1 MLIATKDIKINMRV
15 VSIGDLVLDY
25 YYKNGKLIG
34 VDGGMSSHNI
44 IANLAKK
51 KISTAVYGVSGN
63 DIQGKIANLSL
74 KKLNVDVSKVLIK
87 DNIKTRCFHVS
98 YDEEGFIS
106 KKRCP
111 KCNEKKWYEESQ
123 IDTEYISNNI
133 QNDDILVF
141 DNLNDKNIEI
151 IKNVSNKK
159 IIDIGQ
165 YFEFE
170 NLSKEDIIN
179 KLNNDF
185 EIINFNERVSNYLL
199 DKLNL
204 KNNIE
209 LYNLLKAKLV
219 TITRG
224 ENGAIFIY
232 NSKEYKF
239 NLKDNGNVIDSSG
252 AGDAFLSSLIFDYIK
267 NNYEFNEELFPK
279 WYEKSIKLTSK
290 VVSNFG
296 ARGHLNSLYKIKKI
310 DKVCTCENFEYNERR
325 KIKRCNI
332 NINNLE
338 SRVINA
344 INSNAYDKLL
354 DINFDNSK
362 SYLFIGTGGSFAGA
376 SFASTVINEL
386 YGASTYS
393 LYPRDA
399 LYRNNISID
408 KAFLF
413 SYSGTTN
420 DLIQS
425 VKDFNKNDVYV
436 ITKGQ
441 TQNIV
446 TKTGIL
452 KNNIITYRTSTNK
465 GKERG
470 FLSFEGALA
479 PAALFMK
486 LYLQKTN
493 SDIDINNFIKDSM
506 SYWSNKVQKEI
517 DKNFIESAINHNKII
532 NVFRGDYSN
541 CASYDLESKLIESGI
556 FNCII
561 HEKKNFSH
569 GRFIN
574 FENMNN
580 KCVIYFKQK
589 TTSKYEEELLNYLGN
604 KIAIFES
611 KYDGLLAEFDLL
623 ISSQFIIYQIGKLLD
638 IDVSKPNYTDNAMKI
653 YFYKGQL

>member
-1 MLIATKDIKINMRV
+1 MRV

-34 VDGGMSSHNI
+34 VNGGMSSHNI

-63 DIQGKIANLSL
+63 GIQGKIANLSL

-123 IDTEYISNNI
+123 IDIEYITKNI

-151 IKNVSNKK
+151 IKNVCNKK

-179 KLNNDF
+179 KLNNGF

-252 AGDAFLSSLIFDYIK
+252 AGDAFLSSIIFDYIK

-399 LYRNNISID
+399 LYRNNINID

-425 VKDFNKNDVYV
+425 VKDFDKNNVYV

-486 LYLQKTN
+486 LYLQKIN

-532 NVFRGDYSN
+532 SVFRGDYSN

-556 FNCII
+556 FNSII

-623 ISSQFIIYQIGKLLD
+623 IASQFIIYQIGKLLD

>member
-1 MLIATKDIKINMRV
+1 MRV

-123 IDTEYISNNI
+123 IDIEYITKNI

-179 KLNNDF
+179 KLNNGF

-239 NLKDNGNVIDSSG
+239 NLKDNDNVIDSSG
-252 AGDAFLSSLIFDYIK
+252 AGDAFISSIIFDYIK
-267 NNYEFNEELFPK
+267 NSYEFNEELFPK

-399 LYRNNISID
+399 LYRNNTNID

-420 DLIQS
+420 DIIQS
-425 VKDFNKNDVYV
+425 VKDFDKNNVYV

-441 TQNIV
+441 IQNIV
-446 TKTGIL
+446 TKAGIL

-486 LYLQKTN
+486 LYLQKIN

-556 FNCII
+556 FNSII

-623 ISSQFIIYQIGKLLD
+623 IASQFIIYQIGKLLD

>member
-1 MLIATKDIKINMRV
+1 MRV

-74 KKLNVDVSKVLIK
+74 KKLNVDASKVLIK

-123 IDTEYISNNI
+123 IDIEYITKNI

-252 AGDAFLSSLIFDYIK
+252 AGDAFLSSIIFDYIK

-399 LYRNNISID
+399 LYRNNINID

-486 LYLQKTN
+486 LYLQKIN

-589 TTSKYEEELLNYLGN
+589 TISKYEEKLLDYLGN

-611 KYDGLLAEFDLL
+611 RYDGLLAEFDLL
-623 ISSQFIIYQIGKLLD
+623 IASQFIIYQIGKLLD

-653 YFYKGQL
+653 YFYKEQL

>member
-1 MLIATKDIKINMRV
+1 MRV

-123 IDTEYISNNI
+123 IDIEYITKNI

-151 IKNVSNKK
+151 IKNVCNKK

-179 KLNNDF
+179 KLNNGF

-252 AGDAFLSSLIFDYIK
+252 AGDAFLSSIIFDYIK

-399 LYRNNISID
+399 LYRNNINID

-425 VKDFNKNDVYV
+425 VKDFDKNNVYV

-486 LYLQKTN
+486 LYLQKIN

-532 NVFRGDYSN
+532 SVFRGDYSN

-556 FNCII
+556 FNSII

-623 ISSQFIIYQIGKLLD
+623 IASQFIIYQIGKLLD

>member
-1 MLIATKDIKINMRV
+1 MRV

-34 VDGGMSSHNI
+34 VNGGMSSHNI

-123 IDTEYISNNI
+123 IDIEYITKNI

-151 IKNVSNKK
+151 IKNVCNKK

-185 EIINFNERVSNYLL
+185 EIINFNERVSSYLL

-252 AGDAFLSSLIFDYIK
+252 AGDAFISSIIFDYIK
-267 NNYEFNEELFPK
+267 NSYEFNEELFPK

-399 LYRNNISID
+399 LYRNNINID

-425 VKDFNKNDVYV
+425 VKDFDKNNVYV

-452 KNNIITYRTSTNK
+452 KNNIITYRTSANK

-486 LYLQKTN
+486 LYLQKIN

-532 NVFRGDYSN
+532 SVFRGDYSN

-556 FNCII
+556 FNSII

-623 ISSQFIIYQIGKLLD
+623 IASQFIIYQIGKLLD

>member
-1 MLIATKDIKINMRV
+1 MRV

-51 KISTAVYGVSGN
+51 KISTAIYGVSGN

-123 IDTEYISNNI
+123 IDIEYITKNI

-170 NLSKEDIIN
+170 NLSKEDIVN

-252 AGDAFLSSLIFDYIK
+252 AGDAFISSIIFDYIK
-267 NNYEFNEELFPK
+267 NSYEFNEELFPK

-399 LYRNNISID
+399 LYRNNINID

-486 LYLQKTN
+486 LYLQKIN

-589 TTSKYEEELLNYLGN
+589 TISKYEEKLLDYLGN

>member
-1 MLIATKDIKINMRV
+1 MRV

-87 DNIKTRCFHVS
+87 NNIKTRCFHVS

-123 IDTEYISNNI
+123 IDIEYITKNI

-141 DNLNDKNIEI
+141 DNLNNKNIEI
-151 IKNVSNKK
+151 IKKVSNKK

-179 KLNNDF
+179 KLNNGF

-224 ENGAIFIY
+224 ENGAIIIY

-252 AGDAFLSSLIFDYIK
+252 AGDAFISSIIFDYIK
-267 NNYEFNEELFPK
+267 NSYEFNEELFPK

-376 SFASTVINEL
+376 SFASTVINDL

-399 LYRNNISID
+399 FYRNNTNID

-420 DLIQS
+420 DIIQS
-425 VKDFNKNDVYV
+425 VKDFDKNNVYV

-446 TKTGIL
+446 TKTGIV
-452 KNNIITYRTSTNK
+452 KNNIITYRTSANK

-493 SDIDINNFIKDSM
+493 SDININNFIKDSM

-517 DKNFIESAINHNKII
+517 DKKFIESAINHNKII

-574 FENMNN
+574 YENMNN

-623 ISSQFIIYQIGKLLD
+623 IASQFIIYQIGKLLD

>member
-1 MLIATKDIKINMRV
+1 MRV

-34 VDGGMSSHNI
+34 VNGGMSSHNI

-123 IDTEYISNNI
+123 IDIEYITKNI

-151 IKNVSNKK
+151 IKNVCNKK

-179 KLNNDF
+179 KLNNGF

-252 AGDAFLSSLIFDYIK
+252 AGDAFLSSIIFDYIK

-338 SRVINA
+338 SRIINA

-399 LYRNNISID
+399 LYRNNINID

-425 VKDFNKNDVYV
+425 VKDFDKNNVYV

-441 TQNIV
+441 TQNIA
-446 TKTGIL
+446 TKTGIV
-452 KNNIITYRTSTNK
+452 KNNIITYRTSANK

-486 LYLQKTN
+486 LYLQKIN

-532 NVFRGDYSN
+532 SVFRGDYSN

-556 FNCII
+556 FNSII

-623 ISSQFIIYQIGKLLD
+623 IASQFIIYQIGKLLD

>member
-1 MLIATKDIKINMRV
+1 MRV

-123 IDTEYISNNI
+123 IDIEYITKNI

-179 KLNNDF
+179 KLNNGF

-239 NLKDNGNVIDSSG
+239 NLKDNDNVIDSSG
-252 AGDAFLSSLIFDYIK
+252 AGDAFISSIIFDYIK
-267 NNYEFNEELFPK
+267 NSYEFNEELFPK

-362 SYLFIGTGGSFAGA
+362 NYLFIGTGGSFAGA
-376 SFASTVINEL
+376 SFASTVINDL
-386 YGASTYS
+386 FGASTYS

-399 LYRNNISID
+399 FYRNNTNID

-420 DLIQS
+420 DIIQS
-425 VKDFNKNDVYV
+425 VKDFDKNNVYV

-441 TQNIV
+441 IQNIV
-446 TKTGIL
+446 TKAGIL

-486 LYLQKTN
+486 LYLQKIN

-556 FNCII
+556 FNSII

-569 GRFIN
+569 GRFVN

-589 TTSKYEEELLNYLGN
+589 TTSKYEEELLDYLGN

-623 ISSQFIIYQIGKLLD
+623 IASQFIIYQIGKLLD

>member
-1 MLIATKDIKINMRV
+1 MRV

-123 IDTEYISNNI
+123 IDIEYITKNI

-399 LYRNNISID
+399 LYRNNINID

-486 LYLQKTN
+486 LYLQKIN

>member
-1 MLIATKDIKINMRV
+1 MRV

-51 KISTAVYGVSGN
+51 KISTAIYGVSGN

-252 AGDAFLSSLIFDYIK
+252 AGDAFLSSIIFDYIK

-399 LYRNNISID
+399 LYRNNINID

-486 LYLQKTN
+486 LYLQKIN

-556 FNCII
+556 FNSII

-589 TTSKYEEELLNYLGN
+589 TTSKYEEKLLDYLGN

-611 KYDGLLAEFDLL
+611 RYDGLLAEFDLL
-623 ISSQFIIYQIGKLLD
+623 IASQFIIYQIGKLLD

>member
-1 MLIATKDIKINMRV
+1 MRV

-123 IDTEYISNNI
+123 IDIEYITKNI

-179 KLNNDF
+179 KLNNGF

-239 NLKDNGNVIDSSG
+239 NLKDNDNVIDSSG
-252 AGDAFLSSLIFDYIK
+252 AGDAFISSIIFDYIK
-267 NNYEFNEELFPK
+267 NSYEFNEELFPK

-362 SYLFIGTGGSFAGA
+362 NYLFIGTGGSFAGA
-376 SFASTVINEL
+376 SFASTVINDL
-386 YGASTYS
+386 FGASTYS

-399 LYRNNISID
+399 FYRNNTNID

-413 SYSGTTN
+413 SYSGMTN
-420 DLIQS
+420 DIIQS
-425 VKDFNKNDVYV
+425 VKDFDKNNVYV

-446 TKTGIL
+446 TKTGIM
-452 KNNIITYRTSTNK
+452 KNNIITYRTSANK
-465 GKERG
+465 VKERG

-493 SDIDINNFIKDSM
+493 SDININNFIKDSM

-556 FNCII
+556 FNSII

-589 TTSKYEEELLNYLGN
+589 TTSKYEEELLDYLGN

-623 ISSQFIIYQIGKLLD
+623 IASQFIIYQIGKLLD

>member
-1 MLIATKDIKINMRV
+1 MRV

-25 YYKNGKLIG
+25 YYKNGNLIG

-44 IANLAKK
+44 IANLAKR
-51 KISTAVYGVSGN
+51 KIPTAVYGISGN

-123 IDTEYISNNI
+123 IDIEYITKNI

-179 KLNNDF
+179 KLNNGF

-224 ENGAIFIY
+224 EIGAIFIY

-252 AGDAFLSSLIFDYIK
+252 AGDAFISSIIFDYIK
-267 NNYEFNEELFPK
+267 NSYEFNEELFPK

-362 SYLFIGTGGSFAGA
+362 NYLFIGTGGSFAGA
-376 SFASTVINEL
+376 SFASTVINDL
-386 YGASTYS
+386 FGASTYS

-399 LYRNNISID
+399 FYRNNTNID

-420 DLIQS
+420 DIIQS
-425 VKDFNKNDVYV
+425 VKDFDKNNVYV

-446 TKTGIL
+446 TKTGIM
-452 KNNIITYRTSTNK
+452 KNNIITYRTSANK

-493 SDIDINNFIKDSM
+493 SDININNFIKDSM

-556 FNCII
+556 FNSII

-589 TTSKYEEELLNYLGN
+589 TTSKYEEELLDYLGN

-611 KYDGLLAEFDLL
+611 RYDGLLAEFDLL
-623 ISSQFIIYQIGKLLD
+623 IASQFIIYQIGKLLD

>member
-1 MLIATKDIKINMRV
+1 MRV

-123 IDTEYISNNI
+123 IDIEYITKNI

-179 KLNNDF
+179 KLNNGF

-239 NLKDNGNVIDSSG
+239 NLKDNDNVIDSSG
-252 AGDAFLSSLIFDYIK
+252 AGDAFLSSIIFDYIK
-267 NNYEFNEELFPK
+267 NSYEFNEELFPK
-279 WYEKSIKLTSK
+279 WYEKSIKLTSM

-399 LYRNNISID
+399 LYRNNINID

-425 VKDFNKNDVYV
+425 VRDFNKNDVYV

-556 FNCII
+556 FNSII

-589 TTSKYEEELLNYLGN
+589 TTSKYEEELLDYLGN

-611 KYDGLLAEFDLL
+611 RYDGLLAEFDLL
-623 ISSQFIIYQIGKLLD
+623 IASQFIIYQIGKLLD

>member
-1 MLIATKDIKINMRV
+1 MRV

-25 YYKNGKLIG
+25 YYKNGNLIG

-123 IDTEYISNNI
+123 IDIEYITKNI

-179 KLNNDF
+179 KLNNGF

-252 AGDAFLSSLIFDYIK
+252 AGDAFISSIIFDYIK
-267 NNYEFNEELFPK
+267 NSYEFNEELFPK

-354 DINFDNSK
+354 DINFDKSK

-376 SFASTVINEL
+376 SFASTVINDL
-386 YGASTYS
+386 FGASTYS

-399 LYRNNISID
+399 FYRNNTNID

-420 DLIQS
+420 DIIQS
-425 VKDFNKNDVYV
+425 VKDFDKNNVYV

-446 TKTGIL
+446 TKTGIM
-452 KNNIITYRTSTNK
+452 KNNIITYRTSANK

-493 SDIDINNFIKDSM
+493 SDININNFIKDSM
-506 SYWSNKVQKEI
+506 SYWSSQVQKEI
-517 DKNFIESAINHNKII
+517 DKKFIESAINHNKII

-556 FNCII
+556 FNSII

-623 ISSQFIIYQIGKLLD
+623 IASQFIIYQIGKLLD

>member
-1 MLIATKDIKINMRV
+1 MRV

-123 IDTEYISNNI
+123 IDIEYITKNI

-151 IKNVSNKK
+151 IKKVSNKK

-179 KLNNDF
+179 KLNNGF

-199 DKLNL
+199 NKLNL

-252 AGDAFLSSLIFDYIK
+252 AGDAFLSSIIFDYIK

-399 LYRNNISID
+399 LYRNNINID

-452 KNNIITYRTSTNK
+452 KNNIITYRTSANK

-486 LYLQKTN
+486 LYLQKIN

-532 NVFRGDYSN
+532 SVFRGDYSN

-556 FNCII
+556 FNSII

-623 ISSQFIIYQIGKLLD
+623 IASQFIIYQIGKLLD

>member
-51 KISTAVYGVSGN
+51 KISTAIYGVSGN

-252 AGDAFLSSLIFDYIK
+252 AGDAFLSSIIFDYIK

-399 LYRNNISID
+399 LYRNNINID

-486 LYLQKTN
+486 LYLQKIN

-589 TTSKYEEELLNYLGN
+589 TISKYEEKLLDYLGN

-611 KYDGLLAEFDLL
+611 RYDGLLAEFDLL
-623 ISSQFIIYQIGKLLD
+623 IASQFIIYQIGKLLD

>member
-252 AGDAFLSSLIFDYIK
+252 AGDAFISSIIFDYIK
-267 NNYEFNEELFPK
+267 NSYEFNEELFPK

-399 LYRNNISID
+399 LYRNNINID

-486 LYLQKTN
+486 LYLQKIN

>member
-1 MLIATKDIKINMRV
+1 MRV

-123 IDTEYISNNI
+123 IDTEYITKNI

-252 AGDAFLSSLIFDYIK
+252 AGDAFLSSIIFDYIK

-290 VVSNFG
+290 VVSKFG

-344 INSNAYDKLL
+344 INSSAYDKLL

-399 LYRNNISID
+399 LYRNNINID

-452 KNNIITYRTSTNK
+452 KNNIITYRTSANK

-556 FNCII
+556 FNSII

-611 KYDGLLAEFDLL
+611 RYDGLLAEFDLL
-623 ISSQFIIYQIGKLLD
+623 IASQFIIYQIGKLLD

>member
-1 MLIATKDIKINMRV
+1 MRV

-51 KISTAVYGVSGN
+51 KISTAIYGVSGN

-252 AGDAFLSSLIFDYIK
+252 AGDAFLSSIIFDYIK

-399 LYRNNISID
+399 LYRNNINID

-425 VKDFNKNDVYV
+425 VKDFDKNNVYV

-486 LYLQKTN
+486 LYLQKIN

>member
-1 MLIATKDIKINMRV
+1 MRV

-123 IDTEYISNNI
+123 IDIEYITKNI

-151 IKNVSNKK
+151 IKNVCNKK

-179 KLNNDF
+179 KLNNGF

-204 KNNIE
+204 KNNVE

-252 AGDAFLSSLIFDYIK
+252 AGDAFLSSIIFDYIK

-399 LYRNNISID
+399 LYRNNINID

-425 VKDFNKNDVYV
+425 VKDFDKNNVYV

-441 TQNIV
+441 IQNIV
-446 TKTGIL
+446 TKTGIM
-452 KNNIITYRTSTNK
+452 KNNIITYRTSANK

-556 FNCII
+556 FNSII

-589 TTSKYEEELLNYLGN
+589 TTSKYEEELLDYLGN

-611 KYDGLLAEFDLL
+611 RYDGLLAEFDLL
-623 ISSQFIIYQIGKLLD
+623 IASQFIIYQIGKLLD

>member
-1 MLIATKDIKINMRV
+1 MRV

-123 IDTEYISNNI
+123 IDIEYITKNI

-252 AGDAFLSSLIFDYIK
+252 AGDAFISSIIFDYIK

-399 LYRNNISID
+399 LYRNNINID

-486 LYLQKTN
+486 LYLQKIN